1 MSCLMPTRC
10 SRVWLGVKELG
21 MAFYLGLAASNGYVI
36 GGLYV
41 KFRCAVLSFSGIQC
55 VLKPM
60 ES

>member
-1 MSCLMPTRC
+1 MPTRC
-10 SRVWLGVKELG
+10 SPVWLGLKELG

-41 KFRCAVLSFSGIQC
+41 KFRCAALSFSGIQC